1 MLRVLELCPVLG
13 VDPGLKRTGYALL
26 DWHRGRPRVLEAG
39 VVRLEAQATL
49 ERRLLELEDALA
61 GLVRSHRPDCLACEE
76 LYAHYR
82 HPRTAILMAHARGV
96 ILALAAR
103 HHLSVMHL
111 AATHVKKL
119 LTGNGAAG
127 KVQMQRAVCATLGL
141 ARPPEPHDVADAI
154 AVALC
159 ALHLRRARAPAPR
172 QTAAAGARS

>member
-1 MLRVLELCPVLG
+1 MQSSVLG
-13 VDPGLKRTGYALL
+13 VDPGLKHTGYAVM

-39 VVRLEAQATL
+39 VVRLENRTAL
-49 ERRLLELEDALA
+49 ELRLLELEKSLSALI
-61 GLVRSHRPDCLACEE
+61 VTHRPGCLACEE

-103 HHLSVMHL
+103 NELSVLHL
-111 AATHVKKL
+111 TATHVKKL

-127 KVQMQRAVCATLGL
+127 KIQMQRAVCATLSL
-141 ARPPEPHDVADAI
+141 LRPPEPHDVADAI

-159 ALHLRRARAPAPR
+159 ALHLRATRASPPNRTIR
-172 QTAAAGARS
+172 SGARP